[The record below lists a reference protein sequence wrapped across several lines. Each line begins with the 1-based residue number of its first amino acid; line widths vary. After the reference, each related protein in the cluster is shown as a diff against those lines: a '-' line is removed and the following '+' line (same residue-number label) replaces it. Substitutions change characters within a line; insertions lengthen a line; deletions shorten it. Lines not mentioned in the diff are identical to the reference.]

1 MGTKHYPL
9 LSARAILLAMLALMS
24 WCQPALAQDER
35 YPISDVYV
43 ESNFASIPALGE
55 KCTQPTMKLLYGY
68 DETLT
73 FDNGHWEKQDGTE
86 WDMLNTSDVFEAG
99 NTYRYTVSLKVV
111 AAETAYNYLV
121 SPAGGLSV
129 SVNYV
134 EWTPSN
140 YSYSEGETSVT
151 IHSPEF
157 VWAEPANVDYFDPT
171 AAAGAQTKKASA
183 ILLNSSNTLLSSGW
197 YYVDGETT
205 ISDRITVKGTVNLIL
220 ADGCEFNAGAGI
232 RVAEGNT
239 INIYAQSAGEGCGKF
254 KANVA
259 YDAAIGGNAG
269 TDRPDNGDPGENAG
283 TINIY
288 GGQIKVDDNSGIIGG
303 GMGGNGAD
311 KGGDGGDGGTISI
324 YGGMVSA
331 SIIGGG
337 PGGYDSGWWAGNAGG
352 GIVNLSWSSVTDT
365 IGSRT
370 YNASVKLLKDFL
382 DKIDGTLIEEGE
394 VTDNSTV
401 AGISLVPTEA
411 VYAYKKKKPTCTEGG
426 YAQNCWFKVATQKYY
441 SDEGCT
447 EEMNINPEI
456 PALDHLIKHIAAVPA
471 TFSTG
476 GTSEYW
482 HCERCGKDF
491 YDEDGWNE
499 IDDFG
504 PLNYEGG
511 QGNSTDGY
519 YILMPTSGT
528 KTLALDGSI
537 KTFKVYDD
545 GGKDGN
551 YSNYSDGYLQ
561 MSAPEGYYLQ
571 LTGSI
576 KTWDGSAYLTVS
588 DGKDNELLGQ
598 TYGDINNIGTF
609 NSKTMKLYFHSDF
622 STNDAGLDLTVTL
635 VEAPSHT
642 ITIANA
648 DGGQVTG
655 PASAKWFAEVKLTA
669 TPEGDNL
676 LSGITVKIDGT
687 DDEVEVTGGTWYNPT
702 ATFTMPNANV
712 TITPVFS
719 TDKSNLP
726 INMPKKG
733 TLTIQIPSDAP
744 SVKIYDD
751 GGKDDD
757 YSEYCDGVLTLIA
770 PANKMIQLE
779 GTVATEKITDDGDI
793 YDYLTVYTGTTAEG
807 DMLLDRAC
815 SEDDV
820 EKYDPVHDMT
830 YYEAVPVDIGTLT
843 GTSMTLYFHSDGSSN
858 DAGLDLTATLLD
870 IVDGKVTVPE
880 LTYKRNFVDP
890 EDMDA
895 PDATIDG
902 VDVAVYTVCM
912 PDDPA
917 TSGSMKYYTL
927 SSATATSL
935 QFTEVTEPKAN
946 KPYLVT
952 VSEGMSW
959 SFVEDT
965 PVTLQKE
972 CDGPTAGG
980 FKFVGTH
987 LGLSNAEAAAK
998 GAYILQDGN
1007 DWGQVQAATAE
1018 HPEYGDAYVPAFRAF
1033 IVPVGGGAPLRIG
1046 TDFEESDATA
1056 IQSLQLIDKDGTENW
1071 YDLNGRRIERPTQNG
1086 IYIYNGKKVAVQ

>member
-9 LSARAILLAMLALMS
+9 LSARAILLAMLALMT
-24 WCQPALAQDER
+24 WCQPALAQDGRNAIEE
-35 YPISDVYV
+35 VYAT
-43 ESNFASIPALGE
+43 SNFASIPVLGE
-55 KCTQPTMKLLYGY
+55 RCTQPTFMVEYGY
-68 DETLT
+68 PAYFSDEGTWQMLIGT
-73 FDNGHWEKQDGTE
+73 DWED
-86 WDMLNTSDVFEAG
+86 LNASEVFEAG
-99 NTYRYTVSLKVV
+99 NTYRYTVQIKIDDSD
-111 AAETAYNYLV
+111 ATSYYLANPSNLEV
-121 SPAGGLSV
+121 TVDG
-129 SVNYV
+129 NW
-134 EWTPSN
+134 WTPSN
-140 YSYSEGETSVT
+140 YSETSVT
-151 IHSPEF
+151 VCSPEIK
-157 VWAEPANVDYFDPT
+157 WAEPTNVNYFDPT
-171 AAAGAQTKKASA
+171 AAAGEQTKTASA
-183 ILLNSSNTLLSSGW
+183 ILLNSDNTLLSSGW

-303 GMGGNGAD
+303 GMGGYGAD

-337 PGGYDSGWWAGNAGG
+337 PGGYDSGWWEGNAGG

-365 IGSRT
+365 IGSRR

-456 PALDHLIKHIAAVPA
+456 PALDHLMKHIAAVPA
-471 TFSTG
+471 TFSRS
-476 GTSEYW
+476 GTYEYW
-482 HCERCGKDF
+482 HCERCGVNF
-491 YDEDGWNE
+491 EDEWGNNE
-499 IDDFG
+499 IDDLG
-504 PLNYEGG
+504 TLEYEGG

-545 GGKDGN
+545 GGKDDN
-551 YSNYSDGYLQ
+551 YSNYSYGYLQ

-598 TYGDINNIGTF
+598 TYGDINNIGTI
-609 NSKTMKLYFHSDF
+609 NSKTLEFYFYAEGENS
-622 STNDAGLDLTVTL
+622 DAGLDLTVTL
-635 VEAPSHT
+635 VEAPSYN

-702 ATFTMPNANV
+702 TTFSMPNANV

-719 TDKSNLP
+719 TDKSNLS
-726 INMPKKG
+726 INMPKKD
-733 TLTIQIPSDAP
+733 TLTVQIPSDA
-744 SVKIYDD
+744 SIKIYDD
-751 GGKDDD
+751 GGKNDE
-757 YSEYCDGVLTLIA
+757 YSEDCDGVLTLIA

-779 GTVATEKITDDGDI
+779 GTVATETISDDGDI
-793 YDYLTVYTGTTAEG
+793 WDYLTVYTGTTAEG

-820 EKYDPVHDMT
+820 EIDEYT
-830 YYEAVPVDIGTLT
+830 YEAVPVSIGTLT
-843 GTSMTLYFHSDGSSN
+843 GTSMTLYFHSDGGTN
-858 DAGLDLTATLLD
+858 DAGLDLTVTLLD
-870 IVDGKVTVPE
+870 IEDGKVTVPE
-880 LTYKRNFVDP
+880 LSYIREFVSP

-912 PDDPA
+912 PEDPA

-987 LGLSNAEAAAK
+987 LGLSNAEAVAK

-1046 TDFEESDATA
+1046 TDFEEGGATD

>member
-24 WCQPALAQDER
+24 WCQPALAQDRRNAIEE
-35 YPISDVYV
+35 VYAT
-43 ESNFASIPALGE
+43 SNFASIPVLGE
-55 KCTQPTMKLLYGY
+55 RCTQPTFMVEYGY
-68 DETLT
+68 PAYFSDGGTWQMLIGT
-73 FDNGHWEKQDGTE
+73 DWED
-86 WDMLNTSDVFEAG
+86 LNASEVFEAG
-99 NTYRYTVSLKVV
+99 NTYRYTVQIKIDDSD
-111 AAETAYNYLV
+111 ATSYYLANPSNLEV
-121 SPAGGLSV
+121 TVDG
-129 SVNYV
+129 NW
-134 EWTPSN
+134 WTPSN
-140 YSYSEGETSVT
+140 YSETSVT
-151 IHSPEF
+151 VCSPEIK
-157 VWAEPANVDYFDPT
+157 WAEPTNVNYFDPT
-171 AAAGAQTKKASA
+171 AAAGEQTKTASA
-183 ILLNSSNTLLSSGW
+183 ILLNSDNTLLGSGW
-197 YYVDGETT
+197 YYVDGETK
-205 ISDRITVKGTVNLIL
+205 ISDRITIKGTVNLIL
-220 ADGCEFNAGAGI
+220 ADGCEFYAGKGI

-239 INIYAQSAGEGCGKF
+239 INIYAQSAGDDCGQLI
-254 KANVA
+254 A
-259 YDAAIGGNAG
+259 YAYGNAAIGGNAG
-269 TDRPDNGDPGENAG
+269 TDIDNDESDEDGGPGEKAG

-288 GGQIKVDDNSGIIGG
+288 GGMVNAGGSSIIGG
-303 GMGGNGAD
+303 GRGGNGGKNGG
-311 KGGDGGDGGTISI
+311 KGGNGGNGGIISI
-324 YGGMVSA
+324 YGGDIYA
-331 SIIGGG
+331 ETLGGG
-337 PGGYDSGWWAGNAGG
+337 FGGYDGATHERGNDGDG
-352 GIVNLSWSSVTDT
+352 TINLSWSSNSDCIRV
-365 IGSRT
+365 IT
-370 YNASVKLLKDFL
+370 YSGTVKLLKTFVDS
-382 DKIDGTLIEEGE
+382 ENN
-394 VTDNSTV
+394 DNIFKV
-401 AGISLVPTEA
+401 GVVDNDDINDLSLVPSLYT
-411 VYAYKKKKPTCTEGG
+411 YKKQAPTCTENG
-426 YAQNCWFKVATQKYY
+426 YAEDCWYDFITKAFYK
-441 SDEGCT
+441 DEACT
-447 EEMNINPEI
+447 EEVDNDPEI
-456 PALDHLIKHIAAVPA
+456 PALDHLMKHIAAVPA
-471 TFSTG
+471 TFSRS
-476 GTSEYW
+476 GTYEYW
-482 HCERCGKDF
+482 HCERCAKDF
-491 YDEDGWNE
+491 YDENGWNE

-551 YSNYSDGYLQ
+551 YSNNSDGHLQ

-576 KTWDGSAYLTVS
+576 KTWDGFAYLTVS

-598 TYGDINNIGTF
+598 TYGDINNIGTI
-609 NSKTMKLYFHSDF
+609 NSKTLEFYFYTEGENS
-622 STNDAGLDLTVTL
+622 DAGLDLTVTL
-635 VEAPSHT
+635 VEAPSYN

-655 PASAKWFAEVKLTA
+655 PASAKWFAEVKLTV

-687 DDEVEVTGGTWYNPT
+687 DDEVEVTGGIWYNPT
-702 ATFTMPNANV
+702 TTFSMPNANV

-719 TDKSNLP
+719 ADKSNLS
-726 INMPKKG
+726 INMPKKD
-733 TLTIQIPSDAP
+733 TLTVQIPSDAP
-744 SVKIYDD
+744 SIKIYDD
-751 GGKDDD
+751 GGKNDE
-757 YSEYCDGVLTLIA
+757 YSEDCDGVLTLIA

-779 GTVATEKITDDGDI
+779 GTVATETISDDGDI
-793 YDYLTVYTGTTAEG
+793 WDYLTVYTGTTAEG

-820 EKYDPVHDMT
+820 EIDEDT
-830 YYEAVPVDIGTLT
+830 YEAVPVSIGTLT
-843 GTSMTLYFHSDGSSN
+843 GTSMTLYFHSDGGIN

-902 VDVAVYTVCM
+902 MDVAVYTVCM
-912 PDDPA
+912 PEDPA
-917 TSGSMKYYTL
+917 TSESMKYYTL

-952 VSEGMSW
+952 VSGSMSW
-959 SFVEDT
+959 SFLEDT
-965 PVTLQKE
+965 PITLQKE

-1046 TDFEESDATA
+1046 TDFEEGGATD

>member
-24 WCQPALAQDER
+24 WCQPALAQDGRNAIEE
-35 YPISDVYV
+35 VYAT
-43 ESNFASIPALGE
+43 SNIASIFAIGE
-55 KCTQPTMKLLYGY
+55 RCTQPTFMVEYGY
-68 DETLT
+68 PAYFSDGGTWQMLIGT
-73 FDNGHWEKQDGTE
+73 DWED
-86 WDMLNTSDVFEAG
+86 LNTSEVFEAG
-99 NTYRYTVSLKVV
+99 NTYRYTVQIKIDDSD
-111 AAETAYNYLV
+111 ATSYYLANPSNLEV
-121 SPAGGLSV
+121 TVDG
-129 SVNYV
+129 NW
-134 EWTPSN
+134 WTPSN
-140 YSYSEGETSVT
+140 YSETSVT
-151 IHSPEF
+151 VCSPEIK
-157 VWAEPANVDYFDPT
+157 WAEPTNVNYFDPT
-171 AAAGAQTKKASA
+171 AAAGEQTKTASA
-183 ILLNSSNTLLSSGW
+183 ILLNSDNTLLSSGW

-303 GMGGNGAD
+303 GMGGDGAD

-337 PGGYDSGWWAGNAGG
+337 PGGYDSGWWEGNAGG

-365 IGSRT
+365 IGSRR

-411 VYAYKKKKPTCTEGG
+411 VYAYKKKNPTCTEGG

-561 MSAPEGYYLQ
+561 MTAPEGYYLQ

-609 NSKTMKLYFHSDF
+609 NSKTMKLYFYSDF

-702 ATFTMPNANV
+702 TTFSMPNANV

-719 TDKSNLP
+719 ADKSNLS
-726 INMPKKG
+726 INMPKKD
-733 TLTIQIPSDAP
+733 TLTVQIPSDAP
-744 SVKIYDD
+744 SIKIYDD
-751 GGKDDD
+751 GGKNDE
-757 YSEYCDGVLTLIA
+757 YSEDCDGVLTLIA

-779 GTVATEKITDDGDI
+779 GTVATETISDDGDI
-793 YDYLTVYTGTTAEG
+793 WDYLTVYTGTTAEG

-820 EKYDPVHDMT
+820 EIDEDT
-830 YYEAVPVDIGTLT
+830 YEAVPVSIGTLT
-843 GTSMTLYFHSDGSSN
+843 GTSMTLYFHSDGGTN
-858 DAGLDLTATLLD
+858 DAGLDLTVTLLD

-965 PVTLQKE
+965 PITLQKE

-987 LGLSNAEAAAK
+987 LGLSNAEAVAK

-1007 DWGQVQAATAE
+1007 DWGQVQPATAE

>member
-9 LSARAILLAMLALMS
+9 LSARAILLAMLALMT
-24 WCQPALAQDER
+24 WCQPALAQDGR
-35 YPISDVYV
+35 TPIEEVYAT
-43 ESNFASIPALGE
+43 SNFASIPVLGE
-55 KCTQPTMKLLYGY
+55 RCTQPTFMVTSGSPAYFS
-68 DETLT
+68 DEGTWQMLIGT
-73 FDNGHWEKQDGTE
+73 DWED
-86 WDMLNTSDVFEAG
+86 LNASEVFEAG
-99 NTYRYTVSLKVV
+99 NTYRYTVQIKIDDSD
-111 AAETAYNYLV
+111 ATSYYLANPSNLEV
-121 SPAGGLSV
+121 TVDG
-129 SVNYV
+129 NW
-134 EWTPSN
+134 WTPSN
-140 YSYSEGETSVT
+140 YSETSVT
-151 IHSPEF
+151 VYSPEF
-157 VWAEPANVDYFDPT
+157 VWAEPANVNYFDPT
-171 AAAGAQTKKASA
+171 AAAGEQTKTASA
-183 ILLNSSNTLLSSGW
+183 ILLNSGNTLLGSGW
-197 YYVDGETT
+197 YYVDGNIS
-205 ISDRITVKGTVNLIL
+205 ISDRITVMGTVNLIL
-220 ADGCEFNAGAGI
+220 ADGCEFEADAGI

-239 INIYAQSAGEGCGKF
+239 INIYAQSAGDGCGKLT
-254 KANVA
+254 ASGSD
-259 YDAAIGGNAG
+259 DAAIGGNAG
-269 TDRPDNGDPGENAG
+269 ENKTDYGDPGENAG
-283 TINIY
+283 IINIY
-288 GGQIKVDDNSGIIGG
+288 GGQVRAMTYGIIGG
-303 GMGGNGAD
+303 GCGGDGYKN
-311 KGGDGGDGGTISI
+311 GGDGGNGGIISI
-324 YGGMVSA
+324 YGGQVDA
-331 SIIGGG
+331 LVIGGG
-337 PGGYDSGWWAGNAGG
+337 YGGFGDNQDGNDGDG
-352 GIVNLSWSSVTDT
+352 TINLSWSSNADSIRVSNYYGTVT
-365 IGSRT
+365 
-370 YNASVKLLKDFL
+370 LLKDFL
-382 DKIDGTLIEEGE
+382 DISNGKLIEKGK
-394 VTDNSTV
+394 VADNSTIEDI
-401 AGISLVPTEA
+401 GLVPLEA
-411 VYAYKKKKPTCTEGG
+411 IYAYKKKKPTCTEGG
-426 YAQNCWFKVATQKYY
+426 YAQDCWFKVATQKYY

-471 TFSTG
+471 TFSRS
-476 GTSEYW
+476 GTYEYW
-482 HCERCGKDF
+482 HCERCGVNF
-491 YDEDGWNE
+491 EDEWGNNE
-499 IDDFG
+499 IDDLG
-504 PLNYEGG
+504 TLEYEGG
-511 QGNSTDGY
+511 QGNPTDGY

-551 YSNYSDGYLQ
+551 YSNYSYGYLQ

-588 DGKDNELLGQ
+588 DGKGNELLGQ
-598 TYGDINNIGTF
+598 TYGDINNIGTI
-609 NSKTMKLYFHSDF
+609 NSKTLEFYFYTEGENS
-622 STNDAGLDLTVTL
+622 DAGLDLTVTL

-719 TDKSNLP
+719 ADKSNLS
-726 INMPKKG
+726 INMPKKD
-733 TLTIQIPSDAP
+733 TLTVQIPSDA
-744 SVKIYDD
+744 SIKIYDD
-751 GGKDDD
+751 GGKNDE
-757 YSEYCDGVLTLIA
+757 YSEDCDGVLTLIA

-779 GTVATEKITDDGDI
+779 GTVATETISDDGDI
-793 YDYLTVYTGTTAEG
+793 WDYLTVYTGTTAEG

-820 EKYDPVHDMT
+820 EIDEDT
-830 YYEAVPVDIGTLT
+830 YEAVPVSIGTLT
-843 GTSMTLYFHSDGSSN
+843 GTSMTLYFHSDGGTN
-858 DAGLDLTATLLD
+858 DAGLDLTVTLLD
-870 IVDGKVTVPE
+870 IVDGKVTVPK

-927 SSATATSL
+927 SGATATSL

-959 SFVEDT
+959 SFLEDT
-965 PVTLQKE
+965 PITLQKE

>member
-9 LSARAILLAMLALMS
+9 LSARAILLAMLALMT
-24 WCQPALAQDER
+24 WCQPALAQDGRNAIEE
-35 YPISDVYV
+35 VYAT
-43 ESNFASIPALGE
+43 SNIASIFAIGE
-55 KCTQPTMKLLYGY
+55 RCTQPTFMVTSGSPAHFS
-68 DETLT
+68 DEGTWQMLIGT
-73 FDNGHWEKQDGTE
+73 DWED
-86 WDMLNTSDVFEAG
+86 LNTSVVFEAG
-99 NTYRYTVSLKVV
+99 NTYRYTVQIKIDDSD
-111 AAETAYNYLV
+111 ATSYYLANPSNLEV
-121 SPAGGLSV
+121 TVDG
-129 SVNYV
+129 NW
-134 EWTPSN
+134 WTPSN
-140 YSYSEGETSVT
+140 YSETSVT
-151 IHSPEF
+151 VYSPEF
-157 VWAEPANVDYFDPT
+157 VWAEPANVNYFDPT
-171 AAAGAQTKKASA
+171 AAAGEQTKTASA
-183 ILLNSSNTLLSSGW
+183 ILLNSGNTLLGSGW
-197 YYVDGETT
+197 YYVDGNIS
-205 ISDRITVKGTVNLIL
+205 ISDRITVMGTVNLIL
-220 ADGCEFNAGAGI
+220 ADGCEFEADAGI

-239 INIYAQSAGEGCGKF
+239 INIYAQSAGDGCGKLT
-254 KANVA
+254 ASGSN
-259 YDAAIGGNAG
+259 DAAIGGNAG
-269 TDRPDNGDPGENAG
+269 ENKTDYGDPGENAG
-283 TINIY
+283 IINIY
-288 GGQIKVDDNSGIIGG
+288 GGQVSAMTYGIIGG
-303 GMGGNGAD
+303 GCGGDGYKN
-311 KGGDGGDGGTISI
+311 GGDGGNGGIISI
-324 YGGMVSA
+324 YGGQVDA
-331 SIIGGG
+331 LVIGGG
-337 PGGYDSGWWAGNAGG
+337 YGGFGDNQDGNDGDG
-352 GIVNLSWSSVTDT
+352 TINLSWSS
-365 IGSRT
+365 
-370 YNASVKLLKDFL
+370 NADSIRVSNYYGTATLLKDFL
-382 DKIDGTLIEEGE
+382 DISNGKLIEKGK
-394 VTDNSTV
+394 VADNSTIEDI
-401 AGISLVPTEA
+401 GLVPLEA
-411 VYAYKKKKPTCTEGG
+411 VYAYKKKNPTCTEGG
-426 YAQNCWFKVATQKYY
+426 YAQDCWFKVATQKYY

-447 EEMNINPEI
+447 EALIKNPVLPE
-456 PALDHLIKHIAAVPA
+456 LGHLIKHIATVPA

-491 YDEDGWNE
+491 YDEDGCNE

-545 GGKDGN
+545 GSKDGN
-551 YSNYSDGYLQ
+551 YSDYSDGWLE
-561 MSAPEGYYLQ
+561 MTAPEGYYLQ

-576 KTWDGSAYLTVS
+576 KTELGCDMLTVY
-588 DGKDNELLGQ
+588 DGTGKKLLEE
-598 TYGDINNIGTF
+598 ISSEVSNIGTF
-609 NSKTMKLYFHSDF
+609 NSKTMKLYFYSDF
-622 STNDAGLDLTVTL
+622 STNDAGLDLTLTL

-687 DDEVEVTGGTWYNPT
+687 DDKVEVTGGTWYNPT

-719 TDKSNLP
+719 ADKSNLS

-733 TLTIQIPSDAP
+733 TLTIQIPSDAL

-751 GGKDDD
+751 GGKNDE
-757 YSEYCDGVLTLIA
+757 YSEDCDGVLTLIA

-820 EKYDPVHDMT
+820 EKYDPVPDMT

-880 LTYKRNFVDP
+880 LSYKREFDGP
-890 EDMDA
+890 EDMWY

-1046 TDFEESDATA
+1046 TDFEEGGATD

>member
-197 YYVDGETT
+197 YYVDGETK
-205 ISDRITVKGTVNLIL
+205 ISDRITVMGTVNLIL
-220 ADGCEFNAGAGI
+220 ADGCEFYADGGI

-239 INIYAQSAGEGCGKF
+239 INIYAQSAGVDCGKVE
-254 KANVA
+254 AIGSSN
-259 YDAAIGGNAG
+259 DAAIGGNG
-269 TDRPDNGDPGENAG
+269 GISQEGNGDPGENAG
-283 TINIY
+283 IINIY
-288 GGQIKVDDNSGIIGG
+288 GGGIMAYGSSIIGG
-303 GMGGNGAD
+303 GGGGYGQSYKVAEDVYANGT
-311 KGGDGGDGGTISI
+311 GGDGGNGGIISI
-324 YGGMVSA
+324 YGGQVSA
-331 SIIGGG
+331 SWLGGG
-337 PGGYDSGWWAGNAGG
+337 SGGFNNVDEEANSGDGT
-352 GIVNLSWSSVTDT
+352 IYLSWSSNSDYIWAYEYHGTVT
-365 IGSRT
+365 
-370 YNASVKLLKDFL
+370 LLKTFMDSQSQIL
-382 DKIDGTLIEEGE
+382 DAGE
-394 VTDNSTV
+394 VSDHTAINDN
-401 AGISLVPTEA
+401 SLVPTL
-411 VYAYKKKKPTCTEGG
+411 YAYKQKEPTCTEVG
-426 YAQNCWFKVATQKYY
+426 YTQDCWYDVATSAFY
-441 SDEGCT
+441 SDADCT
-447 EEMNINPEI
+447 VPVDGNPEI
-456 PALDHLIKHIAAVPA
+456 PALGHRTEHVDAVPA

-476 GTSEYW
+476 GTFEHW
-482 HCERCGKDF
+482 HCERCGKNF
-491 YDEDGWNE
+491 EEEWCTNE
-499 IDDFG
+499 IEDVH
-504 PLNYEGG
+504 YEGG
-511 QGNSTDGY
+511 KGNSHDGY
-519 YILMPTSGT
+519 YILMPKSHT
-528 KTLALDGSI
+528 KILALDGTI
-537 KTFKVYDD
+537 NTFKVYDD
-545 GGKDGN
+545 GGKEGD
-551 YSNYSDGYLQ
+551 YSNQCWGELVLT
-561 MSAPEGYYLQ
+561 APANKVIQ
-571 LTGSI
+571 LTGTVTTEIGDPESY
-576 KTWDGSAYLTVS
+576 WDYFTVYAGTTAWGDMLLDRTYNETDEDPVDIGTLIGTSMALNFVS
-588 DGKDNELLGQ
+588 DGSQN
-598 TYGDINNIGTF
+598 F
-609 NSKTMKLYFHSDF
+609 
-622 STNDAGLDLTVTL
+622 AGLDLTV
-635 VEAPSHT
+635 
-642 ITIANA
+642 
-648 DGGQVTG
+648 
-655 PASAKWFAEVKLTA
+655 
-669 TPEGDNL
+669 
-676 LSGITVKIDGT
+676 
-687 DDEVEVTGGTWYNPT
+687 
-702 ATFTMPNANV
+702 
-712 TITPVFS
+712 
-719 TDKSNLP
+719 
-726 INMPKKG
+726 
-733 TLTIQIPSDAP
+733 
-744 SVKIYDD
+744 
-751 GGKDDD
+751 
-757 YSEYCDGVLTLIA
+757 
-770 PANKMIQLE
+770 
-779 GTVATEKITDDGDI
+779 
-793 YDYLTVYTGTTAEG
+793 
-807 DMLLDRAC
+807 
-815 SEDDV
+815 
-820 EKYDPVHDMT
+820 
-830 YYEAVPVDIGTLT
+830 
-843 GTSMTLYFHSDGSSN
+843 
-858 DAGLDLTATLLD
+858 TLLD

-880 LTYKRNFVDP
+880 LSYKREFDGP
-890 EDMDA
+890 EDMWY

-959 SFVEDT
+959 SFLEDT
-965 PVTLQKE
+965 PITLQKE

-1046 TDFEESDATA
+1046 TDFEESDATD

>member
-24 WCQPALAQDER
+24 WCQPALAQDGRNAIEE
-35 YPISDVYV
+35 VYAT
-43 ESNFASIPALGE
+43 SNIASIFAIGE
-55 KCTQPTMKLLYGY
+55 RCTQPTFEVTDGQPAH
-68 DETLT
+68 
-73 FDNGHWEKQDGTE
+73 FNGGTWQVLIGTE
-86 WDMLNTSDVFEAG
+86 WEELISSDVFEAG
-99 NTYRYTVSLKVV
+99 NTYRYSAQFTIDGSDATSYCLADPWDLEVIIDGNGWTSGYYSSS
-111 AAETAYNYLV
+111 AEE
-121 SPAGGLSV
+121 S
-129 SVNYV
+129 
-134 EWTPSN
+134 
-140 YSYSEGETSVT
+140 SVT
-151 IHSPEF
+151 VFSPEF
-157 VWAEPANVDYFDPT
+157 KWAEPTNVNYFDPT
-171 AAAGAQTKKASA
+171 AAAGEQTKTASA
-183 ILLNSSNTLLSSGW
+183 ILLNSDNTLLSSGW

-303 GMGGNGAD
+303 GMGGDGAD

-337 PGGYDSGWWAGNAGG
+337 PGGYDSGWWEGNAGG

-365 IGSRT
+365 IGSRR

-411 VYAYKKKKPTCTEGG
+411 VYAYKKKNPTCTEGG

-551 YSNYSDGYLQ
+551 YSNNSDGHLQ

-609 NSKTMKLYFHSDF
+609 NSKTMKLYFYSDF

-687 DDEVEVTGGTWYNPT
+687 DDKVEVTGGTWYNPT

-719 TDKSNLP
+719 ADKSNLS

-757 YSEYCDGVLTLIA
+757 YSEDCDGVLTLIA

-779 GTVATEKITDDGDI
+779 GTVATETISDDGDI
-793 YDYLTVYTGTTAEG
+793 WDYLTVYTGTTAEG

-820 EKYDPVHDMT
+820 EIDEDT
-830 YYEAVPVDIGTLT
+830 YEAVPVSIGTLT
-843 GTSMTLYFHSDGSSN
+843 GTSMTLYFHSDGGIN

-912 PDDPA
+912 PEDPA
-917 TSGSMKYYTL
+917 TSESMKYYTL

-959 SFVEDT
+959 DFVEDT

-987 LGLSNAEAAAK
+987 LGLSNAEAVAK

-1046 TDFEESDATA
+1046 TDFEESDATD

>member
-9 LSARAILLAMLALMS
+9 LSARAILLAMLALMT
-24 WCQPALAQDER
+24 WCQPALAQDGRNAIEE
-35 YPISDVYV
+35 VYATT
-43 ESNFASIPALGE
+43 NIASIFAIGERCTKPTFLVDFGNPA
-55 KCTQPTMKLLYGY
+55 YFS
-68 DETLT
+68 DEGTWQMLIGT
-73 FDNGHWEKQDGTE
+73 DWED
-86 WDMLNTSDVFEAG
+86 LNTSVVFEAG
-99 NTYRYTVSLKVV
+99 NTYRYTVQIKIDDSD
-111 AAETAYNYLV
+111 ATYYYLANPSNLEV
-121 SPAGGLSV
+121 TVDG
-129 SVNYV
+129 NW
-134 EWTPSN
+134 WTPSN
-140 YSYSEGETSVT
+140 YSETSVT
-151 IHSPEF
+151 VCSPEF
-157 VWAEPANVDYFDPT
+157 VWAEPTNVNYFDPT
-171 AAAGAQTKKASA
+171 AAAGEQTKTANA
-183 ILLNSSNTLLSSGW
+183 MLLNSDNTLLCSGW
-197 YYVDGETT
+197 YYVDGKTK

-269 TDRPDNGDPGENAG
+269 TDRSDNGDPGENAG

-303 GMGGNGAD
+303 GMGGYGAD

-491 YDEDGWNE
+491 YDEYGCNE

-511 QGNSTDGY
+511 KGNSTDGY

-545 GGKDGN
+545 GGKDDN
-551 YSNYSDGYLQ
+551 YSNYSYGYLQ

-588 DGKDNELLGQ
+588 DGKGNELLGQ
-598 TYGDINNIGTF
+598 SYGDISNIETI
-609 NSKTMKLYFHSDF
+609 NSKTLEFYFYAEGENS
-622 STNDAGLDLTVTL
+622 DAGLDLTVTL
-635 VEAPSHT
+635 VEAPSYN

-702 ATFTMPNANV
+702 TTFSMPNANV

-719 TDKSNLP
+719 TDKSNLS
-726 INMPKKG
+726 INMPKKD
-733 TLTIQIPSDAP
+733 TLTVQIPSDAP
-744 SVKIYDD
+744 SIKIYDD
-751 GGKDDD
+751 GGKNDE
-757 YSEYCDGVLTLIA
+757 YSEDCDGVLTLIA

-779 GTVATEKITDDGDI
+779 GTVATETISDDGDI
-793 YDYLTVYTGTTAEG
+793 WDYLTVYTGTTAEG

-820 EKYDPVHDMT
+820 EIDEYT
-830 YYEAVPVDIGTLT
+830 YEAVPVSIGTLT
-843 GTSMTLYFHSDGSSN
+843 GTSMTLYFHSDGGSN
-858 DAGLDLTATLLD
+858 DAGLDLTVTLLD
-870 IVDGKVTVPE
+870 IEDGKVTVPE
-880 LTYKRNFVDP
+880 LSYIREFVSP

-912 PDDPA
+912 PKDPA
-917 TSGSMKYYTL
+917 TDDDMKYYTL
-927 SSATATSL
+927 SGATATSL
-935 QFTEVTEPKAN
+935 QFTEVTTPEAN

-952 VSEGMSW
+952 VSGSMSW
-959 SFVEDT
+959 NFVEDT

-987 LGLSNAEAAAK
+987 LGLSNAEAVAK

-1046 TDFEESDATA
+1046 TDFEEGGATD

>member
-9 LSARAILLAMLALMS
+9 LSARAILLAMLALMT
-24 WCQPALAQDER
+24 WCQPALAQDGRNAIEE
-35 YPISDVYV
+35 VYAT
-43 ESNFASIPALGE
+43 SNFASIPVLGE
-55 KCTQPTMKLLYGY
+55 RCTQPTFMVEYGY
-68 DETLT
+68 PAYFSDKGTWQMLIGT
-73 FDNGHWEKQDGTE
+73 DWED
-86 WDMLNTSDVFEAG
+86 LNTSEVFEAG
-99 NTYRYTVSLKVV
+99 NTYRYTVQIKIDDSD
-111 AAETAYNYLV
+111 ATSYYLANPSNLEV
-121 SPAGGLSV
+121 TVDG
-129 SVNYV
+129 NW
-134 EWTPSN
+134 WTPSN
-140 YSYSEGETSVT
+140 YSETSVT
-151 IHSPEF
+151 VCSPEIK
-157 VWAEPANVDYFDPT
+157 WAEPTNVNYFDPT
-171 AAAGAQTKKASA
+171 AAAGEQTKTASA
-183 ILLNSSNTLLSSGW
+183 ILLNSDNTLLGSGW
-197 YYVDGETT
+197 YYVEGETK

-303 GMGGNGAD
+303 GMGGDGAD

-337 PGGYDSGWWAGNAGG
+337 PGGYDSGWWEGNAGG

-365 IGSRT
+365 IGSRR

-411 VYAYKKKKPTCTEGG
+411 VYAYKKKNPTCTEGG

-551 YSNYSDGYLQ
+551 YSNNSDGHLQ

-609 NSKTMKLYFHSDF
+609 NSKTMKLYFYSDF

-687 DDEVEVTGGTWYNPT
+687 DDEVEVTGGIWYNPT
-702 ATFTMPNANV
+702 TTFSMPNANV

-719 TDKSNLP
+719 ADKSNLS

-757 YSEYCDGVLTLIA
+757 YSEDCDGVLTLIA

-779 GTVATEKITDDGDI
+779 GTVATETISDDGDI
-793 YDYLTVYTGTTAEG
+793 WDYLTVYTGTTAEG

-820 EKYDPVHDMT
+820 EIDEDT
-830 YYEAVPVDIGTLT
+830 YEAVPVSIGTLT
-843 GTSMTLYFHSDGSSN
+843 GTSMTLYFHSDGGIN

-912 PDDPA
+912 PEDPA
-917 TSGSMKYYTL
+917 TSESMKYYTL

-959 SFVEDT
+959 SFLEDT
-965 PVTLQKE
+965 PITLQKE

-987 LGLSNAEAAAK
+987 LGLSNAEAVAK

-1046 TDFEESDATA
+1046 TDFEEGGATD